1 LDQPAA
7 AATPPPTDQRECP
20 QCHRSE
26 VASAKFCRYCGTSF
40 AAEKTTAAASETGA
54 DNPPATSPVVAP
66 RLQQSTPP
74 SAATADRATVVRP
87 ADPPPQAA
95 PDVKSGL
102 PPSRALAL
110 VASVVLVLGGA
121 GAAAWYL
128 LAPHGSSSPAAPAAP
143 DQAFLESRVSSAL
156 PQFVKLTDFRIESSA
171 DNSGT
176 RGDPVVTARFRGNLL
191 FTADTF
197 ASSSVEDDAV
207 IVTPRFKQGSAREI
221 SGTATSR
228 PTGATWNSEISF
240 DQNPLADL
248 GTPRESIQAHR
259 VIIAGSPE
267 EAAFREEQS
276 HQKSAVTQVAEAAPP
291 QVHEPPVAPPAPA
304 VRSQQSVPP
313 PRQTTAATPVAAP
326 PPPAPAA
333 ETQVPRAPQA
343 APPSPPV
350 QSPAPAPTAAP
361 PQTAANPPRPEPVQ
375 PAAISQGDRTPPAEP
390 VRIVPVPVGTEI
402 EVRLSSGLNSGKS
415 AVEDRFDA
423 TTVAPVSI
431 GGRTVVPAGSVMR
444 GVVSSV
450 QPATRTNRTSRMTLN
465 FEQITVNGRAYPM
478 RGTLN
483 RVISGPGLKGD
494 ATRAGAGAA
503 VGAVIGGILGGA
515 KGAIA
520 GLLVGGGGVL
530 AATEGKEIDVPA
542 GTVLRVRVDAPIEIQ

>member
-1 LDQPAA
+1 
-7 AATPPPTDQRECP
+7 
-20 QCHRSE
+20 
-26 VASAKFCRYCGTSF
+26 
-40 AAEKTTAAASETGA
+40 
-54 DNPPATSPVVAP
+54 
-66 RLQQSTPP
+66 
-74 SAATADRATVVRP
+74 
-87 ADPPPQAA
+87 
-95 PDVKSGL
+95 
-102 PPSRALAL
+102 
-110 VASVVLVLGGA
+110 VVLVIGGA

-128 LAPHGSSSPAAPAAP
+128 LAPHSSSSPAASAAP
-143 DQAFLESRVSSAL
+143 DQAFLESRIRSAL
-156 PQFVKLTDFRIESSA
+156 PQFVKLTDFRIDSSA
-171 DNSGT
+171 EKRGT
-176 RGDPVVTARFRGNLL
+176 DGQPVVTARFRGSLL

-197 ASSSVEDDAV
+197 VSSSVEDDVV

-228 PTGATWNSEISF
+228 PNGATWNSEISF

-248 GTPRESIQAHR
+248 GTPRESVQAQR

-276 HQKSAVTQVAEAAPP
+276 RQKGAVTQVAEVAPP
-291 QVHEPPVAPPAPA
+291 PVHEPPVAPPAPPI
-304 VRSQQSVPP
+304 RSQPP
-313 PRQTTAATPVAAP
+313 QPRRPAATPVAT
-326 PPPAPAA
+326 PPPAPAT
-333 ETQVPRAPQA
+333 ETQVPRAPQS
-343 APPSPPV
+343 APPAPPGV
-350 QSPAPAPTAAP
+350 PSPAPTAAP
-361 PQTAANPPRPEPVQ
+361 PQTATNPPRTEPVP
-375 PAAISQGDRTPPAEP
+375 PAAIPQGDRTPPAEP
-390 VRIVPVPVGTEI
+390 IRIVQVPVGTEI
-402 EVRLSSGLNSGKS
+402 EVRLSSGLNSGTS

-431 GGRTVVPAGSVMR
+431 GGRMVVPMGSVMR

-465 FEQITVNGRAYPM
+465 FEQITVNGRVYPM

-530 AATEGKEIDVPA
+530 AATEGKEVDVPA